1 MRRVVIQ
8 QAVWRVFA
16 RVYQAGQQAP
26 ISGFR
31 QRVRAGLKLS
41 GGFFQGDLR
50 VREAA
55 SKDEPVWQERGN
67 WRGSWCWTAA
77 GRGVDMYVGRT
88 GAARAIKQLCIDRA
102 AGAAAAAGIETGK
115 TMCRQ

>member
-8 QAVWRVFA
+8 YGVFLLECIRA
-16 RVYQAGQQAP
+16 ASAD
-26 ISGFR
+26 IR

-55 SKDEPVWQERGN
+55 SKDGRVWQERG
-67 WRGSWCWTAA
+67 RWCWAA
-77 GRGVDMYVGRT
+77 DGRGVDMYVGRT

-102 AGAAAAAGIETGK
+102 EALQQQQELKRADDVSTID
-115 TMCRQ
+115 

>member
-8 QAVWRVFA
+8 YGVFLLECIRA
-16 RVYQAGQQAP
+16 ASAD
-26 ISGFR
+26 IR

-55 SKDEPVWQERGN
+55 SKGGPVWQERG
-67 WRGSWCWTAA
+67 RWCWAA
-77 GRGVDMYVGRT
+77 DGRGVDMYVGRT
-88 GAARAIKQLCIDRA
+88 GAVRAIKQLCIDRA
-102 AGAAAAAGIETGK
+102 EALQQQQELKRADDVSTID
-115 TMCRQ
+115 